1 MFSRNRSFEITAVKA
16 LIGIN
21 VLVYVLMEVSP
32 AFHFFADSKLGLS
45 EGGLARGMIWQLVT
59 YQFVHAGFFHLL
71 VNMLGLWFA
80 GNILE
85 RLFGQKKLVLFY
97 IACGVVG
104 GLVQLVLVPGPMVV
118 VGASG
123 AVCGLVAAFSTM
135 FPQMPITALIFFVI
149 PVRMRAMWLG
159 IIIAGV
165 SVLLLLTG
173 WFGNIGNAAHLGG
186 ALAGFAM
193 VKLQRRREGFFQI

>member
-1 MFSRNRSFEITAVKA
+1 VFQKNPRFDITAVKA
-16 LIGIN
+16 LIAAN
-21 VLVYVLMEVSP
+21 TLVFVFMGVSP
-32 AFHFFADSKLGLS
+32 AFADFADSIFGLS
-45 EGGLARGMIWQLVT
+45 DRGLAKGMIWQFVT

-85 RLFGQKKLVLFY
+85 RILGPGRFVLY
-97 IACGVVG
+97 YLLCGIAG
-104 GLVQLVLVPGPMVV
+104 GLLQVAISPGPTV

-135 FPQMPITALIFFVI
+135 FPQMPITALVFFVI

-159 IIIAGV
+159 ILIAGV
-165 SVLLLLTG
+165 SLFLLLTG

-186 ALAGFAM
+186 ALAGFGL
-193 VKLQRRREGFFQI
+193 VKYQRRRERFR

>member
-1 MFSRNRSFEITAVKA
+1 
-16 LIGIN
+16 
-21 VLVYVLMEVSP
+21 
-32 AFHFFADSKLGLS
+32 
-45 EGGLARGMIWQLVT
+45 MIWQFVT

-85 RLFGQKKLVLFY
+85 RILGPGRFVLY
-97 IACGVVG
+97 YLLCGIAG
-104 GLVQLVLVPGPMVV
+104 GLLQVAISPGPTV

-135 FPQMPITALIFFVI
+135 FPQMPITALVFFVI

-159 IIIAGV
+159 ILIAGV
-165 SVLLLLTG
+165 SLFLLLTG

-186 ALAGFAM
+186 ALAGFGL
-193 VKLQRRREGFFQI
+193 VKYQRRRERFR

>member
-1 MFSRNRSFEITAVKA
+1 MFSSNRKFDLTAVKA

-21 VLVYVLMEVSP
+21 TLLFVLMEVSP
-32 AFHFFADSKLGLS
+32 AFGDFADRVLGLS
-45 EGGLARGMIWQLVT
+45 EGGLAQWMVWQLVT
-59 YQFVHAGFFHLL
+59 YQFVHAGLLHLV

-85 RLFGQKKLVLFY
+85 RIFGWRKFVQFYLV
-97 IACGVVG
+97 CGIVG
-104 GLVQLVLVPGPMVV
+104 GIVQLVLVPGNMVV

-159 IIIAGV
+159 IIVAGV
-165 SVLLLLTG
+165 SLLLLVTG
-173 WFGNIGNAAHLGG
+173 WFGNIGNGAHLGG
-186 ALAGFAM
+186 AFAGFAM
-193 VKLQRRREGFFQI
+193 VKLLRRRESFF

>member
-1 MFSRNRSFEITAVKA
+1 MFARNRPFHLTAVKG
-16 LIGIN
+16 LIGTNI
-21 VLVYVLMEVSP
+21 LIFVLMSVSP
-32 AFHFFADSKLGLS
+32 TVGDFGDRILGLS
-45 EGGLARGMIWQLVT
+45 EGGLAKGMLWQFVT
-59 YQFVHAGFFHLL
+59 YQFVHAGLVHLL

-85 RLFGQKKLVLFY
+85 RLFGPRKFLQFY
-97 IACGVVG
+97 LACGIAG
-104 GLVQLVLVPGPMVV
+104 GLLQIALVPGPTV

-159 IIIAGV
+159 IIVAGV
-165 SVLLLLTG
+165 SLLLLITG

-186 ALAGFAM
+186 AIAGFAM
-193 VKLQRRREGFFQI
+193 VKFQRRRETFY

>member
-1 MFSRNRSFEITAVKA
+1 MFAANRRFEITAVKA
-16 LIGIN
+16 LIAIN
-21 VLVYVLMEVSP
+21 VLIFVLMGVSP
-32 AFHFFADSKLGLS
+32 PLADFVDSVFGLS
-45 EGGLARGMIWQLVT
+45 TRGLAKGMIWQFVT

-85 RLFGQKKLVLFY
+85 RIFGVRRFVIFY
-97 IACGVVG
+97 LLCGIFG
-104 GLVQLVLVPGPMVV
+104 GLLQIALSPGPATV

-135 FPQMPITALIFFVI
+135 FPQMPVTALIFFVI

-159 IIIAGV
+159 IIVAGV
-165 SVLLLLTG
+165 SLFLIVTG
-173 WFGNIGNAAHLGG
+173 WIGDIGNAAHLGG
-186 ALAGFAM
+186 AIAGFGL
-193 VKLQRRREGFFQI
+193 VKYYRRKERFY

>member
-1 MFSRNRSFEITAVKA
+1 VLAGNRRFQITAVKA
-16 LIGIN
+16 LIAIN
-21 VLVYVLMEVSP
+21 VLVFVLMGVSP
-32 AFHFFADSKLGLS
+32 GLADFVDSFFGLS
-45 EGGLARGMIWQLVT
+45 GRGVAKGMIWQFVT

-85 RLFGQKKLVLFY
+85 RIFGPRRFVIFY
-97 IACGVVG
+97 LLCGIAG
-104 GLVQLVLVPGPMVV
+104 GLLQIVLSPWLSVV

-135 FPQMPITALIFFVI
+135 FPQMPVTALLFFVI

-159 IIIAGV
+159 IIVAGV
-165 SVLLLLTG
+165 SLFLLITG
-173 WFGNIGNAAHLGG
+173 WFGDIGNAAHLGG
-186 ALAGFAM
+186 AIAGFGL
-193 VKLQRRREGFFQI
+193 VKYNRRRERFY

>member
-1 MFSRNRSFEITAVKA
+1 V
-16 LIGIN
+16 N
-21 VLVYVLMEVSP
+21 VLVFVLMEVSP
-32 AFHFFADSKLGLS
+32 AFGDFADRVLGLS
-45 EGGLARGMIWQLVT
+45 ESGLGNWMIWQLVT
-59 YQFVHAGFFHLL
+59 YQFVHAGLLHLV

-85 RLFGQKKLVLFY
+85 RIFGPRKFLQFY
-97 IACGVVG
+97 LICGIVG
-104 GLVQLVLVPGPMVV
+104 GVVQLVLVPGPLVV

-159 IIIAGV
+159 ILVAGV
-165 SVLLLLTG
+165 SLLLLLTG

-186 ALAGFAM
+186 AFAGFAM
-193 VKLQRRREGFFQI
+193 VRLLRRRETFY

>member
-1 MFSRNRSFEITAVKA
+1 MFSRNRSIELTAVKA

-21 VLVYVLMEVSP
+21 VLVFVLMEISP
-32 AFHFFADSKLGLS
+32 SFHLFADSKLGLS
-45 EGGLARGMIWQLVT
+45 EGGLARGMIWQFVT
-59 YQFVHAGFFHLL
+59 YQFVHAGFLHLL

-85 RLFGQKKLVLFY
+85 RLFGEKKFVVFYLV
-97 IACGVVG
+97 CGVVG

-165 SVLLLLTG
+165 SVLLLVTG

-193 VKLQRRREGFFQI
+193 VKLQRRREGFFQF

>member
-1 MFSRNRSFEITAVKA
+1 MGA
-16 LIGIN
+16 
-21 VLVYVLMEVSP
+21 SP
-32 AFHFFADSKLGLS
+32 TFADFADSIFGLS
-45 EGGLARGMIWQLVT
+45 ESGLAKGMVWQFVT

-85 RLFGQKKLVLFY
+85 RILGPRRFVVYYLLCG
-97 IACGVVG
+97 IAG
-104 GLVQLVLVPGPMVV
+104 GLLQVAISPGSIV

-135 FPQMPITALIFFVI
+135 FPQMPITALVFFVI

-159 IIIAGV
+159 IIVAGV
-165 SVLLLLTG
+165 SLFLLLTG

-186 ALAGFAM
+186 ALAGFAL
-193 VKLQRRREGFFQI
+193 VKYQRRRERFR

>member
-1 MFSRNRSFEITAVKA
+1 MFFNNRKFDLTAVKA

-21 VLVYVLMEVSP
+21 VLIFVLMEVSP
-32 AFHFFADSKLGLS
+32 AFGDFADRILGLS
-45 EGGLARGMIWQLVT
+45 ESGLGHWMIWQLVT
-59 YQFVHAGFFHLL
+59 YQFVHAGFLHLV

-80 GNILE
+80 GNVLE
-85 RLFGQKKLVLFY
+85 RIFGPRKFVQFY
-97 IACGVVG
+97 LICGVVG
-104 GLVQLVLVPGPMVV
+104 GVMQLVLVPGPLVV

-159 IIIAGV
+159 IIVAGV
-165 SVLLLLTG
+165 SLLLLVTG

-186 ALAGFAM
+186 AFAGFAL
-193 VKLQRRREGFFQI
+193 VKLLRRRETFF